1 MSRSHLPVAAPS
13 PSRAPARARRRHLR
27 VVVRERGLA
36 MLIVLLVLMMV
47 SGTAVFAMHTSSLE
61 LRGAG
66 HSRRAMQAE
75 YISEGTAYTAMA
87 TVATM
92 GSESLL
98 RKLRRDRE
106 LSLGGGGTGNP
117 ALQGL
122 ETAYQSNQFDV
133 GRLTV
138 ADFNLMGSTT
148 TTDQL
153 GPHEPGEA
161 VRWVD
166 VNDVYVTQLNRA
178 GERAGDGAPAVQMH
192 IVYTARARIR
202 PAAGVTSGVESNT
215 SALDFGFH
223 PGETAAGTR
232 LFSLQTDYPAGRL

>member
-1 MSRSHLPVAAPS
+1 MSATDPS
-13 PSRAPARARRRHLR
+13 PLTRRRSAPT
-27 VVVRERGLA
+27 RERGLA
-36 MLIVLLVLMMV
+36 MLVVLLVLMMV
-47 SGTAVFAMHTSSLE
+47 SGTALFAMHTSSLE
-61 LRGAG
+61 LRAAG
-66 HSRRAMQAE
+66 HARRAMQAE
-75 YISEGTAYTAMA
+75 YVSEGTALTAQA

-98 RKLRRDRE
+98 NKLRRDRE
-106 LSLGGGGTGNP
+106 LNILGGGGGTP
-117 ALQGL
+117 EMQGL
-122 ETAYQSNQFDV
+122 ETAYNTNQFDV

-138 ADFNLMGSTT
+138 ADFNLVGSTST
-148 TTDQL
+148 VDQL

-161 VRWVD
+161 VRWAD

-215 SALDFGFH
+215 SELDFGFH

-232 LFSLQTDYPAGRL
+232 LFTLQTDYPAGRL

>member
-1 MSRSHLPVAAPS
+1 MSRPLHPLVS
-13 PSRAPARARRRHLR
+13 PQRGPAGPRRRHR
-27 VVVRERGLA
+27 SPVRERGLA
-36 MLIVLLVLMMV
+36 MLVVLLVLMMV
-47 SGTAVFAMHTSSLE
+47 SGTAIFAMHTSSLE

-66 HSRRAMQAE
+66 HSGRAMQAE
-75 YISEGTAYTAMA
+75 YVSEGAAYTAMA

-92 GSESLL
+92 GSENLL

-106 LSLGGGGTGNP
+106 LSLAGGGVGSP
-117 ALQGL
+117 ELQGL
-122 ETAYQSNQFDV
+122 ETSYQTNQFDV

-138 ADFNLMGSTT
+138 ADFNLVGSPL
-148 TTDQL
+148 TTDLL
-153 GPHEPGEA
+153 GPHESGEA

-166 VNDVYVTQLNRA
+166 INDVYVTQLNRA

-202 PAAGVTSGVESNT
+202 PTGVTSGVESNT
-215 SALDFGFH
+215 SALDFGFY

>member
-1 MSRSHLPVAAPS
+1 MSQPRPAPS
-13 PSRAPARARRRHLR
+13 ARRHR
-27 VVVRERGLA
+27 VHIRERGLA
-36 MLIVLLVLMMV
+36 MLVVLLVLMMV
-47 SGTAVFAMHTSSLE
+47 TATAMFAMHTSSLE
-61 LRGAG
+61 LRAAG

-75 YISEGTAYTAMA
+75 YVSEGTATTAVA

-106 LSLGGGGTGNP
+106 LNVIGGGAGNP
-117 ALQGL
+117 EMQGL
-122 ETAYQSNQFDV
+122 ETSYNSNQFDV

-138 ADFNLMGSTT
+138 ADFNLVGTTT

-153 GPHEPGEA
+153 GPHEPGDA

-192 IVYTARARIR
+192 IVYTARARLR
-202 PAAGVTSGVESNT
+202 PPSGVTAGVENDSSQ
-215 SALDFGFH
+215 LDFGFH